1 LISQHNINKREK
13 NKKIKKLKSL
23 CVNNNTYKKTYGK
36 TKNFLK
42 IDKINGKL
50 LFPLIIEDLS

>member
-42 IDKINGKL
+42 IVKIEHQIAEKP
-50 LFPLIIEDLS
+50 FKTK